1 MIRIFLLALLF
12 IGFSSNHL
20 HAQGEGAPDLSF
32 NGAGYWVKDF
42 GFNDNLNAV
51 LIQSDNKIVVT
62 GVALSSAFQGELIVV
77 RLNPDGTPDASFG
90 TGGVFTYTS
99 PAESYGYEIHEMPTG
114 ELLIGG
120 ISISLNTGYAD
131 VLLLR
136 LKANGTLDTDFGNGG
151 TVIHSF
157 TNFDDFL
164 QGMDVQA
171 DGKIVVS
178 GTVSDISGF
187 DIFNTPAI
195 MRFTADGDVDTS
207 FGTDGVT
214 RFPAVA
220 IDNEL
225 NSCRV
230 LPDGKIVASGHY
242 MNTFTGATD
251 FDILVVKV
259 DEQGTPDAGFGTEGK
274 VTTAIYG
281 GIDDAFGMDIDAEG
295 RIVVGGFTTQPV
307 TLSFDLAILRYL
319 PNGELDTNFGENG
332 FVLYDN
338 TPYDVCND
346 LAIQPDGK
354 IVAVG
359 GTGDFLFPKKFAVWR
374 YLSDGSADTS
384 FGIDGLATLEIFQDS
399 NHEFNGVALQG
410 DGKIVAAGKALDLN
424 NDVVVA
430 RFDVHTSA
438 TQQPSTLAPAEWVY
452 PNPAVGEVHF
462 QLPVDRNWNESV
474 IRIYDMQGRQRA
486 AFPVTAARTDAVL
499 NVEPGVYTYRIF
511 TNEQVFA
518 GKVLVA
524 KQD

>member
-1 MIRIFLLALLF
+1 MKRLFLLALLF
-12 IGFSSNHL
+12 AGLSSNLL
-20 HAQGEGAPDLSF
+20 HAQGEGVPDLSF
-32 NGAGYWVKDF
+32 NSAGYWVKDF
-42 GFNDNLNAV
+42 GFNDNLNKV
-51 LIQSDNKIVVT
+51 FIQSDNKIVVT

-99 PAESYGYEIHEMPTG
+99 PAESYGYEIYELPTG

-131 VLLLR
+131 ILLLR
-136 LKANGTLDTDFGNGG
+136 LKSDGTLDTDFGNGG
-151 TVIHSF
+151 SVVHSF

-195 MRFTADGDVDTS
+195 MRFSADGEVDTS

-225 NSCRV
+225 NACRV
-230 LPDGKIVASGHY
+230 LPDGKIVAAGHY
-242 MNTFTGATD
+242 MNAFTGATD

-259 DEQGTPDAGFGTEGK
+259 DDQGIPDAGFGTDGK

-307 TLSFDLAILRYL
+307 TLSFDLAILRYM
-319 PNGELDTNFGENG
+319 PDGELDTNFGENG

-374 YLSDGSADTS
+374 YLNDGSTDTS
-384 FGIDGLATLEIFQDS
+384 FGTDGLATLEIFQDS
-399 NHEFNGVALQG
+399 NHEFNSVALQP

-424 NDVVVA
+424 NEVVVA

-438 TQQPSTLAPAEWVY
+438 TQQPATQAPAEWVY
-452 PNPAVGEVHF
+452 PNPTGGNVRF
-462 QLPVDRNWNESV
+462 QLPAQSNWNAST
-474 IRIYDMQGRQRA
+474 IRIYDMQGKQRA
-486 AFPVTAARTDAVL
+486 VFPVNSMRTDVDL
-499 NVEPGVYTYRIF
+499 KVEPGMYTYRIF
-511 TNEQVFA
+511 TSEQVFF
-518 GKVLVA
+518 GKLLVTT
-524 KQD
+524 QD